1 MPVAGSS
8 RPQLYMPSNAGRQ
21 RESPRDFFFFFFK
34 LGALDS
40 LVSFA
45 IPESPGLVSGS
56 LSLSLSFFLAS

>member
-21 RESPRDFFFFFFK
+21 RESPRDFFFFFK

>member
-21 RESPRDFFFFFFK
+21 RESPRDFFFFK